1 MKNIYK
7 WLILSLIIVL
17 ITSNKETFVNYPDKI
32 TDSIDIVKYENIN
45 KSILENKRVY
55 TPRGYNTINDIYP
68 LYPDDVNCSLLHDY
82 SLQDIQDIQGERVKA
97 ITKNLHNLIGSKDI
111 YTIRR
116 ELNKHKKDKEDIGST
131 WNDLKKWYDYLIQD
145 EVAVQHGAIKSR
157 MSTLTPT
164 PIKDRGLASTQR
176 PRPSPY
182 VDIEYIP
189 RSVGPGLRS
198 AVPYYNEAARIA
210 AEKEAARLRAGS
222 ARIS

>member
-7 WLILSLIIVL
+7 WLILSLIIIL

-82 SLQDIQDIQGERVKA
+82 SLQDIQDIQGKKVKA

-111 YTIRR
+111 YTIRL

-131 WNDLKKWYDYLIQD
+131 WNDLKKWYDSLIQD
-145 EVAVQHGAIKSR
+145 EVDFW
-157 MSTLTPT
+157 L
-164 PIKDRGLASTQR
+164 
-176 PRPSPY
+176 
-182 VDIEYIP
+182 
-189 RSVGPGLRS
+189 
-198 AVPYYNEAARIA
+198 
-210 AEKEAARLRAGS
+210 
-222 ARIS
+222 